1 MMLTTPDFIEITPT
15 AEIRTD
21 RHGNRAKCLQRLIRL
36 DLPVPMTVA
45 LSFDTVRAIAQDQL
59 PDMAALVGLF
69 GDGALLSVRSS
80 SQAPDWGG
88 PGTIL
93 NIGMNDAVHA
103 RLEESFGTSAADAFY
118 VSASS
123 APTPPTSC
131 GWNPTGST
139 APITPRLAKS
149 HYEEEME
156 EAFPQDPAVQLAEV
170 LKSMA
175 RAWEGT
181 SARLLQAGAGRA
193 SDAGLGLVVQRMA
206 RGPGKGLSG
215 AGVIQFVS
223 SDTGEPQVTGAT
235 CRRGRGARR
244 CRGPRRCSSKP
255 TSAAPRWRMTR
266 PTRWRSSGL
275 SATLVRTRLR
285 EEMQIEFTLMDGQ
298 LQVLDAVRVPRSAR
312 AAVAIA
318 IGWPRRA

>member
-69 GDGALLSVRSS
+69 GDGALVSVRSS

-118 VSASS
+118 VRFIRAY
-123 APTPPTSC
+123 ATNVMRLEPD
-131 GWNPTGST
+131 GFDG
-139 APITPRLAKS
+139 PITPRLAKS

-193 SDAGLGLVVQRMA
+193 ERCGSRPVVQRMA
-206 RGPGKGLSG
+206 RGPGKGPVG
-215 AGVIQFVS
+215 
-223 SDTGEPQVTGAT
+223 
-235 CRRGRGARR
+235 RGRDPVRQFRHRGAAGHGRYLPQGQGRAALSRSEAMFIETDERGPALEDDAPDQVAELRPSAASCARACARR
-244 CRGPRRCSSKP
+244 CRSS
-255 TSAAPRWRMTR
+255 SR
-266 PTRWRSSGL
+266 
-275 SATLVRTRLR
+275 
-285 EEMQIEFTLMDGQ
+285 
-298 LQVLDAVRVPRSAR
+298 
-312 AAVAIA
+312 
-318 IGWPRRA
+318 

>member
-1 MMLTTPDFIEITPT
+1 MSFYVRFI
-15 AEIRTD
+15 
-21 RHGNRAKCLQRLIRL
+21 RAYATN
-36 DLPVPMTVA
+36 VM
-45 LSFDTVRAIAQDQL
+45 
-59 PDMAALVGLF
+59 
-69 GDGALLSVRSS
+69 
-80 SQAPDWGG
+80 
-88 PGTIL
+88 
-93 NIGMNDAVHA
+93 
-103 RLEESFGTSAADAFY
+103 RLEPDGFDG
-118 VSASS
+118 
-123 APTPPTSC
+123 
-131 GWNPTGST
+131 
-139 APITPRLAKS
+139 PITPRLAKS

-181 SARLLQAGAGRA
+181 SARLLRQAQGAPT
-193 SDAGLGLVVQRMA
+193 DAGLGLVVQRMA

-266 PTRWRSSGL
+266 PNRWPSSGPIGD
-275 SATLVRTRLR
+275 TVRKRLR

-298 LQVLDAVRVPRSAR
+298 LQVLDAVRAPRSAR

-318 IGWPRRA
+318 IGWPRKA

>member
-1 MMLTTPDFIEITPT
+1 LGRAGDDPEH
-15 AEIRTD
+15 
-21 RHGNRAKCLQRLIRL
+21 RHERRGPRA
-36 DLPVPMTVA
+36 A
-45 LSFDTVRAIAQDQL
+45 
-59 PDMAALVGLF
+59 
-69 GDGALLSVRSS
+69 
-80 SQAPDWGG
+80 GG
-88 PGTIL
+88 KL
-93 NIGMNDAVHA
+93 RH
-103 RLEESFGTSAADAFY
+103 FAADAFY
-118 VSASS
+118 VRFIRAY
-123 APTPPTSC
+123 ATNVMRLEPD
-131 GWNPTGST
+131 GFDG
-139 APITPRLAKS
+139 PITPRLAKS

-181 SARLLQAGAGRA
+181 SARLLRQAQGAP

-255 TSAAPRWRMTR
+255 TKRGPALEDDAPDQVAELRPSAH
-266 PTRWRSSGL
+266 S
-275 SATLVRTRLR
+275 
-285 EEMQIEFTLMDGQ
+285 
-298 LQVLDAVRVPRSAR
+298 SAR
-312 AAVAIA
+312 ACA
-318 IGWPRRA
+318 RRCRSSSR